1 MKMKKEA
8 KSKASG
14 EKASDR
20 PRAPRVK
27 HADNLIDLFRE
38 MNAILIQPLVLISRG
53 NHTVEECEILAKN
66 AIAQAREARIRFN
79 RKNST
84 GAE

>member
-1 MKMKKEA
+1 MKNEKTVKT
-8 KSKASG
+8 KTSG
-14 EKASDR
+14 RKTNSR

-66 AIAQAREARIRFN
+66 AIAQAREARVRFD
-79 RKNST
+79 RKN
-84 GAE
+84 GAGAK

>member
-1 MKMKKEA
+1 MKMKKT
-8 KSKASG
+8 
-14 EKASDR
+14 EKPKVPGRKEPAR
-20 PRAPRVK
+20 PRASRVK

-66 AIAQAREARIRFN
+66 AIAQAREARVRFD
-79 RKNST
+79 RKNGA